1 MAAYVSPVV
10 EGKVLRHRG
19 GETRVLRPGYV
30 KPKHEF
36 NYQQAVERLPG
47 EDPAQLNDPAYR
59 RLRIITDNLKQEEH
73 AMSRWKK
80 CRR

>member
-1 MAAYVSPVV
+1 MSPPVV

-36 NYQQAVERLPG
+36 NYQQAVERLLVKIH
-47 EDPAQLNDPAYR
+47 LN
-59 RLRIITDNLKQEEH
+59 
-73 AMSRWKK
+73 
-80 CRR
+80 

>member
-1 MAAYVSPVV
+1 KITGKTPVAAYVSPVV

-36 NYQQAVERLPG
+36 PW
-47 EDPAQLNDPAYR
+47 
-59 RLRIITDNLKQEEH
+59 
-73 AMSRWKK
+73 SR
-80 CRR
+80 

>member
-30 KPKHEF
+30 KPKHE
-36 NYQQAVERLPG
+36 LITS
-47 EDPAQLNDPAYR
+47 R
-59 RLRIITDNLKQEEH
+59 RLSVFPVKIRL
-73 AMSRWKK
+73 S
-80 CRR
+80 